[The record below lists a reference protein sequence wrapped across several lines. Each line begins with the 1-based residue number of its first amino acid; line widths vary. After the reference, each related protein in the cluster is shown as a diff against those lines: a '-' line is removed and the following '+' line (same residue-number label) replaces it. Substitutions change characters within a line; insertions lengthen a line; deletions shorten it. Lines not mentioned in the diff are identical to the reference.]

1 MVFESKE
8 ESKEREEREEREEER
23 EEEEREEEERRVWRG
38 WGQSTLLK
46 YYSNP
51 LVVLISKGLTTH
63 TCNI

>member
-8 ESKEREEREEREEER
+8 ERKEREEREER
-23 EEEEREEEERRVWRG
+23 EEEREEEERRVWRG